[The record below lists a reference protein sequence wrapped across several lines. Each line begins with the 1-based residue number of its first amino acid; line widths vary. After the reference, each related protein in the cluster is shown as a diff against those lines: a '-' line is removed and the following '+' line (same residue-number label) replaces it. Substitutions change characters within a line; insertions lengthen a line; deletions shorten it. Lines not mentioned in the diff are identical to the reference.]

1 MDSLSLCKKLR
12 GKFLL
17 VSSPIPAAAVLF
29 SCKPP
34 YSRDRRRRSPF
45 FKLHGSGKG
54 GKQKDL
60 LTGREPIRMITRQ
73 SNHQSTVS
81 SSRRTYLLQKN
92 AMKSIQHRFSIIGF
106 ADPFP
111 AERKDRQRSRKK
123 GGFLKR
129 NGRGSIRRSSLHIPD
144 GFSAKIGRISIPH
157 AFPFETFIR
166 GKPGA

>member
-1 MDSLSLCKKLR
+1 MIFTDHNASRLWTLCPLTKIKGQVSPRLIADSCGCR
-12 GKFLL
+12 
-17 VSSPIPAAAVLF
+17 AF

-92 AMKSIQHRFSIIGF
+92 AMKSIQHRFSVIGF
-106 ADPFP
+106 AEPFP
-111 AERKDRQRSRKK
+111 AKRKNPQRSRKK
-123 GGFLKR
+123 G
-129 NGRGSIRRSSLHIPD
+129 
-144 GFSAKIGRISIPH
+144 
-157 AFPFETFIR
+157 AF
-166 GKPGA
+166 